1 MSHGFSSDQG
11 LASDVDQGGT
21 GVTAAVP
28 YAVVTGGGAP
38 TDPLQFVAP
47 GAAGAALVSGGPSAP
62 PIFGP
67 VLGSLAE
74 QDADSVA
81 ITGGSAVLTSVF
93 RPPVFTVADLPA
105 GGNGN
110 VAYASNGR
118 KVGEA
123 AGFGTGVPVYFSG
136 SAWRV
141 FSTDLVVSA

>member
-1 MSHGFSSDQG
+1 MSHGFSSTQG

-38 TDPLQFVAP
+38 TDPLQFVTP
-47 GAAGAALVSGGPSAP
+47 GAAGSALVSGGPSSP
-62 PIFGP
+62 PVFGR
-67 VLGSLAE
+67 VLGSLSE
-74 QDADSVA
+74 QDADSVE
-81 ITGGSAVLTSVF
+81 ITGGSAALTGVF

-105 GGNGN
+105 GGDCNF
-110 VAYASNGR
+110 AYASNGR

-123 AGFGTGVPVYFSG
+123 AGFGTGVPVYFSD

-141 FSTDLVVSA
+141 FSTDLAVSA